1 MKSKILGTSDPQAS
15 QTRHC
20 EIRCYLLLPLHTKFI
35 FIVYHNRCY
44 NYPSQYVVRNMWVIL
59 KPPMLLLLLYSI
71 DHQILQTLS
80 WNFLIRTQCHSCNF
94 LLGLFSFHCQTLFI
108 LTHFILRCQNECF
121 LPYLKSSKVFLSPLV
136 LNFHSATKC
145 PPSHLLFLPPVDPSI
160 INCLLLYCLAVFAHP
175 VPPTV
180 KHPSLLI

>member
-1 MKSKILGTSDPQAS
+1 MKFDVTFFSPYTQSS
-15 QTRHC
+15 
-20 EIRCYLLLPLHTKFI
+20 F
-35 FIVYHNRCY
+35 
-44 NYPSQYVVRNMWVIL
+44 
-59 KPPMLLLLLYSI
+59 LLYIITDVITIHPSMLSGI
-71 DHQILQTLS
+71 CELSSNPPCCCYSYIQLITKSFRLS
-80 WNFLIRTQCHSCNF
+80 WNLLIRTQCHSCNF